1 MSRKAKRS
9 LTTNTWFLFAV
20 AFFAVFPIW
29 APVMWKHLA
38 TEIFIIALFAMSL
51 NMVLG
56 RGGLPSF
63 GHACFYCVG
72 GYTIA
77 LFMMKLHFPFA
88 IAVIAAPVV
97 AAIFAAIIGYFSVRL
112 TGIHFAILTL
122 GFSQLVW
129 AIAHKWYGFTK
140 GDDGITGIPVPAALR
155 GITHYYYFVFVI
167 LITCLL
173 LIRIV
178 QNSPFGNT
186 IVAIRENRERVTFS
200 GLKVWH
206 HLWLNFVIA
215 GFFAGLAGSLLVLLN
230 RAVFPDFGYWTKS
243 AGVVLMCI
251 FGGVGAFIG
260 PIVGAAII
268 TLLEHYISIY
278 TFYWQLV
285 LGCLIV
291 ILVIFLPGGI
301 CGFIENRLRGEKK
314 ITEEVPYASQSRGP

>member
-1 MSRKAKRS
+1 MAPGVKERS
-9 LTTNTWFLFAV
+9 VTRNLWLLITL

-29 APVMWKHLA
+29 APVIWRHLA
-38 TEIFIIALFAMSL
+38 AEIIIISLFAVSL
-51 NMVLG
+51 NMILG

-72 GYTIA
+72 GYTTAI
-77 LFMMKLHFPFA
+77 FIMKLQLPFSVA
-88 IAVIAAPVV
+88 ILSAPVV

-129 AIAHKWYGFTK
+129 AVAHKWYGFTK
-140 GDDGITGIPVPAALR
+140 GDDGITGIPLPPVFQ
-155 GITHYYYFVFVI
+155 GITSYYYFVFAI
-167 LITCLL
+167 LIVCLI
-173 LIRIV
+173 LIWLI
-178 QNSPFGNT
+178 QNSPFGNV

-215 GFFAGLAGSLLVLLN
+215 GFFAGLAGSLFAILN

-251 FGGVGAFIG
+251 FGGVGVFVG
-260 PIVGAAII
+260 PIIGAAAI

-278 TFYWQLV
+278 TFYWQLA
-285 LGCLIV
+285 LGCLII
-291 ILVIFLPGGI
+291 ILVITLPGGI
-301 CGFIENRLRGEKK
+301 SGYIQERLRRREVKR
-314 ITEEVPYASQSRGP
+314 ITPGVG

>member
-1 MSRKAKRS
+1 MLTKTKFWS
-9 LTTNTWFLFAV
+9 LIALG
-20 AFFAVFPIW
+20 FFALFPIW
-29 APVMWKHLA
+29 APVMWNHLA

-51 NMVLG
+51 NMILG

-72 GYTIA
+72 GYTVA
-77 LFMMKLHFPFA
+77 MLMMKLRLPFG
-88 IAVIAAPVV
+88 IAMIAAPIM

-129 AIAHKWYGFTK
+129 AVAHKWYGFTK
-140 GDDGITGIPVPAALR
+140 GDDGITGIPVPQALQ
-155 GITHYYYFVFVI
+155 GIIPYYYFVLAI
-167 LITCLL
+167 LIACLA
-173 LIRIV
+173 LIWII
-178 QNSPFGNT
+178 QNSPFGST

-206 HLWLNFVIA
+206 HLWLNFTIG

-251 FGGVGAFIG
+251 FGGVGVFIG
-260 PIVGAAII
+260 PIIGAAII
-268 TLLEHYISIY
+268 TLLEHYIAIY
-278 TFYWQLV
+278 TFYWQFA
-285 LGCLIV
+285 LGCLIIV
-291 ILVIFLPGGI
+291 LVIFLPGGI
-301 CGFIENRLRGEKK
+301 CGYIENKLRGEKK
-314 ITEEVPYASQSRGP
+314 ITEEISYASQSGGS